1 MQTSVRSGMG
11 RAVAAV
17 AVIVIIV
24 VAGGLGFALTSKG
37 THSTTSSSLMTS
49 SSTTSSTTTTSST
62 QSSSSAFTNTTSV
75 TSSTTTSTSTSTGC
89 TFSQAAPEIA
99 ANSTANY
106 FTGCLTPGSTGVY
119 LLGIADPNGIVVQG
133 VIKSQFP
140 MEVTFAGTPVDNL
153 SAAAKGAKGLTANDT
168 TVVPMTDISLI
179 GSSGYSITLVNESN
193 QNNTV
198 IVNLTL
204 IDFDAFEG

>member
-1 MQTSVRSGMG
+1 MG

-49 SSTTSSTTTTSST
+49 SSTTSSTTTTTSST

-75 TSSTTTSTSTSTGC
+75 TSSTTTSTSTSTSTGC

>member
-1 MQTSVRSGMG
+1 MG

-17 AVIVIIV
+17 AVIVVIV

-37 THSTTSSSLMTS
+37 THSTTSSS
-49 SSTTSSTTTTSST
+49 STTSSTTTSST
-62 QSSSSAFTNTTSV
+62 TTSQTSSSAVTNTTSV
-75 TSSTTTSTSTSTGC
+75 TSSTTTSSTSTGC
-89 TFSQAAPEIA
+89 TFAQAAPEIA

-106 FTGCLTPGSTGVY
+106 YTGCLTAGATGVY
-119 LLGIADPNGIVVQG
+119 LLAISDPHGIVVQG
-133 VIKSQFP
+133 VIKSQYP

-153 SAAAKGAKGLTANDT
+153 SAAAKGAQGLTANDT

-179 GSSGYSITLVNESN
+179 GSSGYSITFVNESN
-193 QNNTV
+193 QNNTI

-204 IDFDAFEG
+204 IDFDSFEG